1 MNKINQKI
9 IDLGNKDK
17 DTHLNAMFE
26 AVEFPTGISDLNTG
40 LTNVDRNALSH
51 FRRFGN
57 EQNDF
62 R

>member
-40 LTNVDRNALSH
+40 LTNVDRNALSS
-51 FRRFGN
+51 FS
-57 EQNDF
+57 EIWK
-62 R
+62 